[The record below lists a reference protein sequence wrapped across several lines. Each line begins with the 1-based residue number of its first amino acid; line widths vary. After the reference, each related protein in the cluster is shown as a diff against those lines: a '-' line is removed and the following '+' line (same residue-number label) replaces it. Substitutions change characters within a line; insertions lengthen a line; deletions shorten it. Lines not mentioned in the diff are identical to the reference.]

1 MEYRL
6 QSMYNHM
13 VERAAS
19 VISPFYFILLGLGFQ
34 VTLHR
39 KRFINDSQQC
49 PFNTDGSR
57 TFVLQRTMY
66 TGKRLRFS
74 QFYIKNGCTFIIYR
88 VHFYNIQG
96 LLLILMVKY
105 YKRQRGVYMSIFDL
119 PLKSAYILRGENI
132 FKFF

>member
-6 QSMYNHM
+6 QSMNNHM
-13 VERAAS
+13 VGRAAS
-19 VISPFYFILLGLGFQ
+19 VISPFYSILFGLNRLDPY
-34 VTLHR
+34 TL
-39 KRFINDSQQC
+39 S